1 MLANSLGL
9 NYSHLR
15 PIVGYTLVNIRVLTS
30 ASMVVVHNGRYCIK
44 ISGVAY
50 LLPTPMPNR
59 FSFKNG
65 QLHYVAQ
72 EGDAAFD
79 QEGAELSM

>member
-9 NYSHLR
+9 NYDHLR
-15 PIVGYTLVNIRVLTS
+15 PIVGNTLVNICVLTS
-30 ASMVVVHNGRYCIK
+30 AGMVVVHNGHHCIK
-44 ISGVAY
+44 IPGVAY

-59 FSFKNG
+59 FSIENG
-65 QLHYVAQ
+65 QLHYVTQ

-79 QEGAELSM
+79 QEGQNLNK

>member
-9 NYSHLR
+9 NYNHLR
-15 PIVGYTLVNIRVLTS
+15 PIVDNNLVNIRILNS
-30 ASMVVVHNGRYCIK
+30 AEMVVVSHGRHCIK
-44 ISGVAY
+44 IPGVAY

-59 FSFKNG
+59 FSIENR
-65 QLHYVAQ
+65 QLQYMPQ

-79 QEGAELSM
+79 QEGRF